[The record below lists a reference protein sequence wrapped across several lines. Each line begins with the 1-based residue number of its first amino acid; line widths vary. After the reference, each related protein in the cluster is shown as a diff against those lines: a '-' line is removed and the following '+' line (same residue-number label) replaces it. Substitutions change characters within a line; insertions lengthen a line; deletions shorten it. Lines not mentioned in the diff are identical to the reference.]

1 MENKNE
7 CRPVEKKER
16 KIPKYMLNQL
26 LTQCDQNGTS
36 VGDLWEG
43 LKSIDRE
50 IRNADYITHMVEE
63 SRQMGSVP
71 IQGETIEELRANL
84 LRDIWGIV
92 EVGNAIGQGK
102 EMCREQLSEQAVAS
116 FADYQNSGEHLTGK
130 EVSDFLHSGK
140 IGELP
145 ECHR

>member
-1 MENKNE
+1 MENNNE
-7 CRPVEKKER
+7 RSPVEKKKR
-16 KIPKYMLNQL
+16 KIPKYTLDQL

-43 LKSIDRE
+43 LKSVDRE

-92 EVGNAIGQGK
+92 EVV
-102 EMCREQLSEQAVAS
+102 ML
-116 FADYQNSGEHLTGK
+116 
-130 EVSDFLHSGK
+130 
-140 IGELP
+140 
-145 ECHR
+145 